1 MNYFDFIMKSCLLFI
16 GYLLICFAAK
26 LIILLPMANSMQGG
40 DEGFY
45 GSLLITLGLVWA
57 FLHHFCAGIRHLFM
71 DVHVAIE
78 KDSARK
84 TATSVLVVSVV
95 LTALV
100 ALKLFGVF

>member
-45 GSLLITLGLVWA
+45 FSLLITLGP
-57 FLHHFCAGIRHLFM
+57 
-71 DVHVAIE
+71 
-78 KDSARK
+78 
-84 TATSVLVVSVV
+84 VS
-95 LTALV
+95 
-100 ALKLFGVF
+100 